1 MSDPHNKDT
10 AAAENADV
18 ERNEAAATDS
28 KDTPP
33 HSSGDATPNQS
44 TATKAKKQRPGKE
57 PRKQKRRRGNG
68 LSIFMALLLGFT
80 VVWAG
85 AGVYLLWLEM
95 QTLRSDLTFTNQKVV
110 DTADNVANVRSET
123 ASNID
128 DVRAEGETLATQMS
142 SLDGTVQEAQA
153 AMAAGVAEV
162 QDKQKFLEESF
173 VDLRDSLKRDT
184 DAWIAA
190 EAAYL
195 VKIAVDRLNLERDV
209 RTAISALETAD
220 QRLKALGDPDLF
232 DTRRKLADDAV
243 ALRTT
248 DLPDLTSTAL
258 ALSAMIDRVERLPLP
273 SDTGPASAKAAP
285 AEGSTPAEEGA
296 AAAGEE
302 KSGWQQALDDAMK
315 ELKSLVVI
323 KRKDA
328 NEPPLLPPTERAF
341 LRQNLRL
348 KLEAAKIALL
358 RRDTRLFRDSVNT
371 ASQWIKTYFDAQA
384 PATLSTLEALNRYA
398 GMELN
403 PPLPDVSG
411 SLQVLN
417 EWLARRGGT
426 TTGGT
431 QP

>member
-209 RTAISALETAD
+209 RTAISDRPGRTPPPP
-220 QRLKALGDPDLF
+220 QRHRSGQRQGR
-232 DTRRKLADDAV
+232 TRRGQHARRRRRRRRGRREIRLA
-243 ALRTT
+243 
-248 DLPDLTSTAL
+248 
-258 ALSAMIDRVERLPLP
+258 
-273 SDTGPASAKAAP
+273 ASAGRCD
-285 AEGSTPAEEGA
+285 EGAQVTGGDQAQRRQRA
-296 AAAGEE
+296 AAAAADGT
-302 KSGWQQALDDAMK
+302 
-315 ELKSLVVI
+315 
-323 KRKDA
+323 R
-328 NEPPLLPPTERAF
+328 LPPSEP
-341 LRQNLRL
+341 
-348 KLEAAKIALL
+348 
-358 RRDTRLFRDSVNT
+358 
-371 ASQWIKTYFDAQA
+371 A
-384 PATLSTLEALNRYA
+384 PET
-398 GMELN
+398 G
-403 PPLPDVSG
+403 SG
-411 SLQVLN
+411 
-417 EWLARRGGT
+417 
-426 TTGGT
+426 
-431 QP
+431 